1 MTGKKDAKRGV
12 TGTGEREKTARKL
25 LQLAEMQLA
34 ESEKRNREL
43 VQHSSAGIYEVNF
56 QTNRLTA
63 VNDMMCELS
72 GYTRQEL
79 LGMNPMDILAPESR
93 VLFQDRIQKWLGG
106 EKPDPN
112 VEYRVI
118 KKDGSEFFALLSV
131 SFTRAPDGTPLGATV
146 VGYDITERKKI
157 EQALRDSEAR
167 ANALIKNAPL
177 SIYEIDNR
185 GPKFISVND
194 AVCKTL
200 GYSREELLAIGPM
213 GVLEEQSQAL
223 FAERMQ
229 RQMAGEQINRTVE
242 YKVRKK
248 DGSFIDANIHIS
260 LNLWENEPHRVLVM
274 AEDITERN
282 LAEQKIH
289 QSEAA
294 LRGILDATKESIW
307 MFNPE
312 GIILLANETALARM
326 HMPAEKVIGK
336 NFCYLIPREIALNRM
351 NCVQAVIR
359 TGQPVE
365 LEDERAGMCF
375 HHTFYPIQDAGNQVV
390 RIAAFS
396 QDITEKKRIAAEATQ
411 LLASIQEEKERL
423 KILVDNISDE
433 VWFADISRKFTL
445 MNPAA
450 LREFG
455 IRPGEEVDVEKFAAS
470 LEVFRP
476 DGSPRF
482 IDEAPPLRALA
493 GEIIK
498 NQQEI
503 TRVPSSG
510 ELRHREVSATPVKD
524 SNGKIIGSIS
534 VVRDITDRKKA
545 EEALLESQQ
554 KYQALIE
561 TTSDFIWEMDTQ
573 GRYTYCSPQMENLWG
588 LDQREL
594 IGKTPFDLMPLEDRE
609 RAMGFFQE
617 LTQSH
622 QPFANLVTTAVV
634 KGGSLGFVETSGVP
648 FFDAQGNFAGY
659 RGISRDITGRRHAE
673 EAVRASEERFKA
685 IASSTPDHILVQDRN
700 LRYTFVVNPQLGLT
714 EQDML
719 GKTDQDILAKED
731 AEHLTK
737 LKRQVMETGQPVHT
751 EFTLLSL
758 AGERLFFSGSYVP
771 KFDAQGQVDGLIGYF
786 RNVTE
791 LKHAE
796 EALARRNERLA
807 LLSETAS
814 ELLASTQPQHVVE
827 ELCWKVLRHLDCDI
841 FVNYLVDGDASR
853 LHLNTCGG
861 IHKRV
866 ARLIEQL
873 EFGQAI
879 CGSVARLGERIVAE
893 NIQETKDPRADLVR
907 RMGVQAYCCHP
918 LIASGRVIGTL
929 SFGTK
934 KRAHFSKDELSV
946 MKTVADYVAIAIGR
960 YQAEEDLLKAR
971 DALQSAN
978 LQLQAEIVERE
989 RLMTQLKEKG
999 QQAEAYA
1006 REAEKHSSEIEAVF
1020 NALTDS
1026 IIAYGPDQVATRAN
1040 PAARSLLG
1048 FDPTGLHLEK
1058 NMARVGTQGG
1068 SKGSVT
1074 LRALEGEEIKEAEFD
1089 FTSPSGEPRT
1099 VLASSTPIR
1108 DAQGNI
1114 LGAVTVSRD
1123 ITERKRAEVTRA
1135 WLASF
1140 PEKNPNPVVEVEL
1153 SGIVRYANP
1162 VSQRLFPDLQEKNSG
1177 HAWLA
1182 DLNRIVE
1189 AFAGG
1194 QANLLTRDVS
1204 IGKHSYQ
1211 QTFFYDPQNGYIR
1224 IYALDIT
1231 DRKRAEMEVQTAR
1244 DELELRVVERT
1255 QQLAQANAYNR
1266 SLIEA
1271 SLDPL
1276 VTITS
1281 DGKIGDVNSATEK
1294 ATGLSS
1300 QMLIGTDFHSY
1311 FSDPEKARTG
1321 YRQVFETGSV
1331 HDYELELRHQDGH
1344 VTPVLYNAA
1353 VYRDATGTVQG
1364 VFAAARDISAQR
1376 HAEAEL
1382 GKYRQ
1387 HLEDLIRERTGQLE
1401 AANAQL
1407 QAEITERE
1415 QVEEQLRQARDE
1427 LELRVQERTLEL
1439 NQSNQQL
1446 RLENEERQRMA
1457 DSLHDAVNQS
1467 LFSAGLIAEVLPRL
1481 WERNQEEARKSLKD
1495 LRKLTRSAQGEMRA
1509 LLAELRPSV
1518 VTDSGLDYF
1527 LEQLSNAFTGR
1538 TNLPVTINI
1547 KGEMNLQPEAQVV
1560 FYRVA
1565 QEALN
1570 NIAKHAKA
1578 SRVEVEFQNEPD
1590 QATMRI
1596 KDDGRGFDPQELK
1609 GIHYGLRMMQERAK
1623 TIGARLSI
1631 DSQPGHGTRLQ
1642 LSWKKKEKKQ
1652 GE

>member
-1 MTGKKDAKRGV
+1 MAAKKDAKRGV
-12 TGTGEREKTARKL
+12 TGTGKRKKTAGKR
-25 LQLAEMQLA
+25 LQLTEMQLS
-34 ESEKRNREL
+34 ELEKRNREL
-43 VQHSSAGIYEVNF
+43 GQYSSAGIYEVNF
-56 QTNRLTA
+56 QTKRLTA

-79 LGMNPMDILAPESR
+79 LQMNPMDILAPESR
-93 VLFQDRIQKWLGG
+93 VLFQDRLQKWLGG

-118 KKDGSEFFALLSV
+118 KKDGSELYALLSV
-131 SFTRAPDGTPLGATV
+131 TFTRAPDGTPLGATV
-146 VGYDITERKKI
+146 IGYDITGRKKI

-185 GPKFISVND
+185 GPRFISVND
-194 AVCKTL
+194 AVCRTL
-200 GYSREELLAIGPM
+200 GYTREEVLAIGPM
-213 GVLEEQSQAL
+213 GLLDEQSQAR
-223 FAERMQ
+223 FAERMK
-229 RQMAGEQINRTVE
+229 RQMAGDQINRTVE

-260 LNLWENEPHRVLVM
+260 LNLWENEPYRVLVI
-274 AEDITERN
+274 AEDITER
-282 LAEQKIH
+282 
-289 QSEAA
+289 
-294 LRGILDATKESIW
+294 
-307 MFNPE
+307 
-312 GIILLANETALARM
+312 
-326 HMPAEKVIGK
+326 
-336 NFCYLIPREIALNRM
+336 
-351 NCVQAVIR
+351 
-359 TGQPVE
+359 
-365 LEDERAGMCF
+365 
-375 HHTFYPIQDAGNQVV
+375 
-390 RIAAFS
+390 
-396 QDITEKKRIAAEATQ
+396 
-411 LLASIQEEKERL
+411 
-423 KILVDNISDE
+423 
-433 VWFADISRKFTL
+433 
-445 MNPAA
+445 
-450 LREFG
+450 
-455 IRPGEEVDVEKFAAS
+455 
-470 LEVFRP
+470 
-476 DGSPRF
+476 
-482 IDEAPPLRALA
+482 
-493 GEIIK
+493 
-498 NQQEI
+498 
-503 TRVPSSG
+503 
-510 ELRHREVSATPVKD
+510 
-524 SNGKIIGSIS
+524 
-534 VVRDITDRKKA
+534 KKA
-545 EEALLESQQ
+545 EQALQESQQ

-573 GRYTYCSPQMENLWG
+573 GRYTYCSPQMESLWG
-588 LDQREL
+588 LDRQEM
-594 IGKTPFDLMPLEDRE
+594 IGKTPFDLVPPEERE
-609 RAMGFFQE
+609 QAMGRFQE

-634 KGGSLGFVETSGVP
+634 RGGRLAFVETSGVP
-648 FFDAQGNFAGY
+648 FFDAQGKFAGY
-659 RGISRDITGRRHAE
+659 RGISRDISERRHAE
-673 EAVRASEERFKA
+673 EAMRASEELLKA
-685 IASSTPDHILVQDRN
+685 IPSSTPDHILVQDRD

-719 GKTDQDILAKED
+719 GKTDQDFLSKED
-731 AEHLTK
+731 ADHLTR
-737 LKRQVMETGQPVHT
+737 LKRQVIQTGLPVQSD
-751 EFTLLSL
+751 FPLLSL
-758 AGERLFFSGSYVP
+758 AGETLFFSGSYVP
-771 KFDAQGQVDGLIGYF
+771 KFDMQGQVDGLIGYF

-827 ELCWKVLRHLDCDI
+827 DLCWKVLKHLDCDI
-841 FVNYLVDGDASR
+841 FVNYLVDGDAGR

-866 ARLIEQL
+866 SRLIEKL

-960 YQAEEDLLKAR
+960 YRAEEDLLKAR

-978 LQLQAEIVERE
+978 RQLQAEIVERE
-989 RLMTQLKEKG
+989 RLMTQIKEKG
-999 QQAEAYA
+999 QQAEAFA
-1006 REAEKHSSEIEAVF
+1006 KQAEKHSAEIEAVF

-1026 IIAYGPDQVATRAN
+1026 IIVYGPDQVATRAN
-1040 PAARSLLG
+1040 AASRTLLG
-1048 FDPTGLHLEK
+1048 FDPTGLNLEK
-1058 NMARVGTQGG
+1058 NMARIGTPGG
-1068 SKGSVT
+1068 LKSSAT
-1074 LRALEGEEIKEAEFD
+1074 RRALDGEHVKEAEFD
-1089 FTSPSGEPRT
+1089 FTSPTGEPGT
-1099 VLASSTPIR
+1099 VLASSTPMR

-1114 LGAVTVSRD
+1114 IGAVTVSRD
-1123 ITERKRAEVTRA
+1123 ITERKRAEAVRA

-1140 PEKNPNPVVEVEL
+1140 PERNPNPVVEVDRK
-1153 SGIVRYANP
+1153 GQVRYANP
-1162 VSQRLFPDLQEKNSG
+1162 VAQRLFPDLQKKNSE
-1177 HAWLA
+1177 HAWLS
-1182 DLNRIVE
+1182 DWDRIAAV
-1189 AFAGG
+1189 FDKGNT
-1194 QANLLTRDVS
+1194 NLLTRDVT

-1211 QTFFYDPQNGYIR
+1211 QTFIHDPLNGYSR

-1231 DRKRAEMEVQTAR
+1231 DRKRAEVEVQTAR
-1244 DELELRVVERT
+1244 DELELRVEERT
-1255 QQLAQANAYNR
+1255 RQLAQANAYNR

-1271 SLDPL
+1271 SPDPL
-1276 VTITS
+1276 VTIS
-1281 DGKIGDVNSATEK
+1281 SNGKIGDVNTAAEK
-1294 ATGLSS
+1294 ATGLSRHE
-1300 QMLIGTDFHSY
+1300 LIGTEFHSY
-1311 FSDPEKARTG
+1311 FSDPEKARAG
-1321 YRQVFETGSV
+1321 YRQAFESGSV
-1331 HDYELELRHQDGH
+1331 HDYELGLRHKDGH
-1344 VTPVLYNAA
+1344 ITPVLYNAA

-1376 HAEAEL
+1376 QAEAEL

-1415 QVEEQLRQARDE
+1415 QVEEQLRQTRDE
-1427 LELRVQERTLEL
+1427 LERRVQERTLEL
-1439 NQSNQQL
+1439 NQTNQKL
-1446 RLENEERQRMA
+1446 LLENEERQRMA

-1481 WERNQEEARKSLKD
+1481 WERDQEEARRSLVD

-1538 TNLPVTINI
+1538 TNLPVTISL

-1565 QEALN
+1565 QEGLN

-1578 SRVEVEFQNEPD
+1578 SRVEIEFQNDPG
-1590 QATMRI
+1590 QAIMQI
-1596 KDDGRGFDPQELK
+1596 IDDGRGFDPQELK

-1623 TIGARLSI
+1623 TIGAQLSI
-1631 DSQPGHGTRLQ
+1631 NSQPGHGTWLQ
-1642 LSWKKKEKKQ
+1642 LSWKKKEKK
-1652 GE
+1652 